1 MIALA
6 AIYNILIFINYKEAV
21 NNLIYRAVWHI
32 AINLEIGQLLINNIQ
47 EEKVLLLDVNFI
59 NSK

>member
-6 AIYNILIFINYKEAV
+6 AIHDILISINYKEAI
-21 NNLIYRAVWHI
+21 NDPTYRIVWRI
-32 AINLEIGQLLINNIQ
+32 IINLEIGQLLINNIWK
-47 EEKVLLLDVNFI
+47 EKVLLLNVNLI